1 MNYFVATTD
10 IKKQSNIHKLEINVV
25 IKGIA
30 KSNLVASSI
39 LYNHEWITTQK
50 EDKIGEF
57 EDGNLYFKISNCN
70 SKYSSRIRRP
80 EFDKVQR
87 SRLKFSQIPQSG

>member
-30 KSNLVASSI
+30 KSNSVASSI

-57 EDGNLYFKISNCN
+57 EDGNLYYKISNSN
-70 SKYSSRIRRP
+70 PKYPSRIRQP
-80 EFDKVQR
+80 KFDKMQR
-87 SRLKFSQIPQSG
+87 SVFKFSQIPQSG